1 VAAACPAAPFPKDFS
16 PVASAFASPVKFV
29 REVRA
34 EVGKV
39 TWPSRRETLITT
51 GLVLAMAALTA
62 VFFLVVDQVI
72 GFGVRFA
79 FSSSV

>member
-1 VAAACPAAPFPKDFS
+1 M
-16 PVASAFASPVKFV
+16 ASAFANPVKFV

-34 EVGKV
+34 EAGKV
-39 TWPSRRETLITT
+39 TWPSRRETLVTT
-51 GLVLAMAALTA
+51 LLVMVMAVFTA

-79 FSSSV
+79 FSAT